1 MADRR
6 ALVIDSP
13 GSIGLRHVDELVP
26 GPGEVVARPAYVGVC
41 GTDLELLAGVV
52 DPAYV
57 RYPLV
62 PGHEWSGV
70 IEAVGPGVTGLEPGQ
85 PVIAEGIIPDRV
97 CAQCVQG
104 HTNLCEVYDELGF
117 TRAGAAADQV
127 LVPAQVVH
135 VLGAEVSLLE
145 AALAEPA
152 AVAWRAI
159 GRGRPRPGE
168 RVAVV
173 GDGTLALIAA
183 HLLTL
188 YSPAELVVCGQRP
201 AQANL
206 ATELGATAFELDLAD
221 DPHPRISPAT
231 PSFPATPSSPA
242 TSFSSATPFS
252 SATSS
257 SPTTPFS
264 SAISSSPA
272 TSSSP
277 AIPSSWATPSSPGR
291 FDLVVE
297 AAGTAGA
304 VERAFGLARR
314 GGRVVLIG
322 LAGNDVKAAFPI
334 DDVVNNDL
342 LISASFGYTSAA
354 WAEVTALLRAG
365 QISLTPLITHRFP
378 LDEYERAYQVLRESF
393 GPRGKVMLDVSPR

>member
-6 ALVIDSP
+6 ALVITSP
-13 GSIGLRHVDELVP
+13 GVIGLQDAAELIP
-26 GPGEVVARPAYVGVC
+26 GPGEVVARPVYTGIC
-41 GTDLELLAGVV
+41 GTDLELVAGVV
-52 DPAYV
+52 DPAYT

-62 PGHEWSGV
+62 PGHEWSGI

-188 YSPAELVVCGQRP
+188 YSPAELIVCGQRP

-206 ATELGATAFELDLAD
+206 AAELGATGFELDSAED
-221 DPHPRISPAT
+221 AHPRTPPTT
-231 PSFPATPSSPA
+231 PSSSAAPSSPPTPSSPA
-242 TSFSSATPFS
+242 
-252 SATSS
+252 
-257 SPTTPFS
+257 
-264 SAISSSPA
+264 
-272 TSSSP
+272 
-277 AIPSSWATPSSPGR
+277 R

-297 AAGTAGA
+297 AA
-304 VERAFGLARR
+304 
-314 GGRVVLIG
+314 
-322 LAGNDVKAAFPI
+322 
-334 DDVVNNDL
+334 
-342 LISASFGYTSAA
+342 
-354 WAEVTALLRAG
+354 
-365 QISLTPLITHRFP
+365 
-378 LDEYERAYQVLRESF
+378 
-393 GPRGKVMLDVSPR
+393 

>member
-6 ALVIDSP
+6 ALVIAAP
-13 GSIGLRHVDELVP
+13 GSIALQGVPELVP
-26 GPGEVVARPAYVGVC
+26 GPGEVVARPVHTGVC

-57 RYPLV
+57 RYPLI

-70 IEAVGPGVTGLEPGQ
+70 IEAVGPGVTGLQPGQ
-85 PVIAEGIIPDRV
+85 RVIAEGIVPDRV
-97 CAQCVQG
+97 CAECAAG
-104 HTNLCEVYDELGF
+104 HTNLCLIYDELGF

-135 VLGAEVSLLE
+135 VLGDQVSLLD

-183 HLLTL
+183 HLLRL
-188 YSPAELVVCGQRP
+188 YSPAELVVAGQRP
-201 AQANL
+201 AQSGL
-206 ATELGATAFELDLAD
+206 AAQLGATSFVID
-221 DPHPRISPAT
+221 T
-231 PSFPATPSSPA
+231 PDA
-242 TSFSSATPFS
+242 
-252 SATSS
+252 
-257 SPTTPFS
+257 
-264 SAISSSPA
+264 
-272 TSSSP
+272 
-277 AIPSSWATPSSPGR
+277 G
-291 FDLVVE
+291 FDLVIE

-304 VERAFGLARR
+304 VERALGLARR
-314 GGRVVLIG
+314 GGRVVLVG
-322 LAGNDVKAAFPI
+322 LAGNDVTARFPV

-342 LISASFGYTSAA
+342 LISASFAYTSAA
-354 WAEVTALLRAG
+354 WAEVTALLGSG
-365 QISLTPLITHRFP
+365 QIRLSPLITHRFP
-378 LDEYERAYQVLRESF
+378 LDAYEQAYQVLREST
-393 GPRGKVMLDVSPR
+393 GPRGKVMLDVSTP

>member
-13 GSIGLRHVDELVP
+13 GSIGLRGVDELVP
-26 GPGEVVARPAYVGVC
+26 GPGEVVARPVHVGVC
-41 GTDLELLAGVV
+41 GTDLELLAGIV

-85 PVIAEGIIPDRV
+85 RVIAEGIIPDRV
-97 CAQCVQG
+97 CAQCAAG
-104 HTNLCEVYDELGF
+104 RTNLCEVYDELGF
-117 TRAGAAADQV
+117 TRAGAAADQI

-135 VLGAEVSLLE
+135 VLGEEVSLLE

-159 GRGRPRPGE
+159 GRGGPRPGE
-168 RVAVV
+168 RIAVV

-183 HLLTL
+183 RLLTL
-188 YSPAELVVCGQRP
+188 YSPAELVVFGQRP
-201 AQANL
+201 AQSAL
-206 ATELGATAFELDLAD
+206 AAELGATRFELDLATD
-221 DPHPRISPAT
+221 AHPRTSPA
-231 PSFPATPSSPA
+231 APSSP
-242 TSFSSATPFS
+242 
-252 SATSS
+252 
-257 SPTTPFS
+257 
-264 SAISSSPA
+264 
-272 TSSSP
+272 
-277 AIPSSWATPSSPGR
+277 ATPSSPGR

-322 LAGNDVKAAFPI
+322 LAGNGVKAAFPI
-334 DDVVNNDL
+334 DDVINNDL
-342 LISASFGYTSAA
+342 QISASFGYTSAA

-365 QISLTPLITHRFP
+365 QVGLAPLITHRFP
-378 LDEYERAYQVLRESF
+378 LDEYEQAYQVLRESF
-393 GPRGKVMLDVSPR
+393 GPRGKVILDVTEP

>member
-6 ALVIDSP
+6 ALVISSP
-13 GSIGLRHVDELVP
+13 GLIGLRDVDELVP
-26 GPGEVVARPAYVGVC
+26 GPGEVVARPVHVGVC

-97 CAQCVQG
+97 CAECVQG
-104 HTNLCEVYDELGF
+104 HTNLCDVYDELGF

-173 GDGTLALIAA
+173 GDGTLALIAT
-183 HLLTL
+183 HLLAL

-201 AQANL
+201 AQAAL
-206 ATELGATAFELDLAD
+206 AAELGATRFELDLAND
-221 DPHPRISPAT
+221 AHPSTPA
-231 PSFPATPSSPA
+231 PV
-242 TSFSSATPFS
+242 
-252 SATSS
+252 
-257 SPTTPFS
+257 
-264 SAISSSPA
+264 
-272 TSSSP
+272 
-277 AIPSSWATPSSPGR
+277 GR

-304 VERAFGLARR
+304 VERALSLARR

-365 QISLTPLITHRFP
+365 RLSLAPLITHRFP

-393 GPRGKVMLDVSPR
+393 GPRGKVILDVTAP

>member
-1 MADRR
+1 
-6 ALVIDSP
+6 
-13 GSIGLRHVDELVP
+13 
-26 GPGEVVARPAYVGVC
+26 
-41 GTDLELLAGVV
+41 V

-201 AQANL
+201 AQADL
-206 ATELGATAFELDLAD
+206 AADLGATAFELDLAENA
-221 DPHPRISPAT
+221 HPRTSPA
-231 PSFPATPSSPA
+231 SPSSLAP
-242 TSFSSATPFS
+242 
-252 SATSS
+252 
-257 SPTTPFS
+257 
-264 SAISSSPA
+264 
-272 TSSSP
+272 
-277 AIPSSWATPSSPGR
+277 PSSPGR
-291 FDLVVE
+291 FDLVIE

-322 LAGNDVKAAFPI
+322 LAGNDVKAGFPL

>member
-13 GSIGLRHVDELVP
+13 GSIGLRDVAELVP
-26 GPGEVVARPAYVGVC
+26 GPGEVVARPAHVGIC

-97 CAQCVQG
+97 CDQCVQG

-117 TRAGAAADQV
+117 TRAGAAADQI

-135 VLGAEVSLLE
+135 VLDAEVSLLD

-188 YSPAELVVCGQRP
+188 YSPAELIVCGQRP
-201 AQANL
+201 AQAAL
-206 ATELGATAFELDLAD
+206 AAELGATGFELDSAED
-221 DPHPRISPAT
+221 AHPRTPPTT
-231 PSFPATPSSPA
+231 PSSSAAPSSPPTPSSPA
-242 TSFSSATPFS
+242 
-252 SATSS
+252 
-257 SPTTPFS
+257 
-264 SAISSSPA
+264 
-272 TSSSP
+272 
-277 AIPSSWATPSSPGR
+277 R

-322 LAGNDVKAAFPI
+322 LAGNDVKAGFPI

-365 QISLTPLITHRFP
+365 QVSLTPLITHRFP
-378 LDEYERAYQVLRESF
+378 LDEYEHAYQVLRESF
-393 GPRGKVMLDVSPR
+393 GPRGKVMLDVSTQ